1 MLTGRQKIEAAF
13 SNEGCQ
19 EFAATDCWEYVF
31 IRDHWD
37 QLTASPWY
45 DQYSPDLERQTA
57 WRRDV
62 LGRTGQDLL
71 HIGSFY
77 SRQKRANL
85 IIDDRSED
93 VFLTDQTNGKRKKL
107 EPPVIGGWSRLGQLE
122 SVETTSLPKTPDELD
137 TQVLSSLTINAKHTK
152 EDGSGDLAQAL
163 IKEHGSQ
170 LYPIAYADA
179 PLWYFYDLWGF
190 EGMMVTIGGQPE
202 MVKRALPHF
211 TARTIDAVREAAMLG
226 AAGILVWE
234 CFTDLI
240 SPKAYETFSVP
251 YMRQVMDEC
260 RSLGIK
266 SIYGF
271 AGNPAGKLDAIL
283 SIGADALA
291 FEESKKD
298 FVVDINELAEY
309 IDGKCTLFG
318 NIDAIGVLQNGSEAQ
333 LRDAIAEQIAAGRR
347 NRNRFVVSLGS
358 PVTPATSVD
367 RIRLYCDLV
376 HEMSLDI

>member
-1 MLTGRQKIEAAF
+1 MITGRQKIEDAF
-13 SNEGCQ
+13 SSEGSK

-37 QLTASPWY
+37 HLTASPWY

-57 WRRDV
+57 WRRSV
-62 LGRTGQDLL
+62 LARTGQNLL
-71 HIGSFY
+71 HVGLFY
-77 SRQKRANL
+77 SLQERTNL
-85 IIDDRSED
+85 TIDVRSEG
-93 VFLTDQTNGKRKKL
+93 VFLIDRASGNRKKL
-107 EPPVIGGWSRLGQLE
+107 KPPVIGGWSRFGQVE
-122 SVETTSLPKTPDELD
+122 SVETTSLPKNPEELD
-137 TQVLSSLTINAKHTK
+137 IQVLPSLTNKAKFTK
-152 EDGSGDLAQAL
+152 EDGSADLASAL

-190 EGMMVTIGGQPE
+190 EGMMVMIGGQPE
-202 MVKRALPHF
+202 LAKRACSQF
-211 TARTIDAVREAAMLG
+211 TARTIDDVRQAAMLG
-226 AAGILVWE
+226 AAGILIWE

-240 SPKAYETFSVP
+240 SPKAYEAFSVP
-251 YMRQVMDEC
+251 YMRQVVDEC
-260 RSLGIK
+260 RSLGMK

-291 FEESKKD
+291 FEESKKN
-298 FVVDINELAEY
+298 FVVNINELAEY
-309 IDGKCTLFG
+309 IDGRCTLFG
-318 NIDAIGVLQNGSEAQ
+318 NLDAIGVLQDGSEAQ

-358 PVTPATSVD
+358 PVTPATPVD
-367 RIRLYCDLV
+367 RMRLYCDMV
-376 HEMSLDI
+376 HEISHDI

>member
-1 MLTGRQKIEAAF
+1 MITGRQKIEGAF
-13 SNEGCQ
+13 SSEGSK

-45 DQYSPDLERQTA
+45 DQYSPDLERQTV
-57 WRRDV
+57 WRRSV
-62 LGRTGQDLL
+62 LARTGQDLL
-71 HIGSFY
+71 HVGLFY
-77 SRQKRANL
+77 SLQERTDL
-85 IIDDRSED
+85 TIDVRSEG
-93 VFLTDQTNGKRKKL
+93 VFLIDRASGKRKKL
-107 EPPVIGGWSRLGQLE
+107 KPPVIGGWSRFGQVE
-122 SVETTSLPKTPDELD
+122 SVETTSLPKTPEELD
-137 TQVLSSLTINAKHTK
+137 TQVLPSLTNEAKYAK
-152 EDGSGDLAQAL
+152 EDGSAGLARAL

-190 EGMMVTIGGQPE
+190 EGMMVMIGGQPE
-202 MVKRALPHF
+202 LAKRACSQF
-211 TARTIDAVREAAMLG
+211 TARTIDAVRQAAMLG

-240 SPKAYETFSVP
+240 SPKAYEAFSVP
-251 YMRQVMDEC
+251 YMRQVVDEC
-260 RSLGIK
+260 RSLGMK

-291 FEESKKD
+291 FEESKKN

-309 IDGKCTLFG
+309 IEGRCTLFG
-318 NIDAIGVLQNGSEAQ
+318 NLDAIGVLQDGSEAQ

-347 NRNRFVVSLGS
+347 NRNRFVVTLGS
-358 PVTPATSVD
+358 PVTPATPVD
-367 RIRLYCDLV
+367 RMRLYCDLV
-376 HEMSLDI
+376 HEMSQDI

>member
-1 MLTGRQKIEAAF
+1 MTGRQKIEAAF
-13 SNEGCQ
+13 SREGSK
-19 EFAATDCWEYVF
+19 EFAAADCWEYVF

-37 QLTASPWY
+37 QLTNSPWY
-45 DQYSPDLERQTA
+45 DQHSPDLERQTA

-62 LGRTGQDLL
+62 LARTGQELL
-71 HIGSFY
+71 HVGSFY
-77 SRQKRANL
+77 SRRDRENL
-85 IIDDRSED
+85 IIENRPEG
-93 VFLTDQTNGKRKKL
+93 VFLIDRVNGQRRKL
-107 EPPVIGGWSRLGQLE
+107 EPPVIGGWSRPGRLE
-122 SVETTSLPKTPDELD
+122 SVESAGLPKTSEELD
-137 TQVLSSLTINAKHTK
+137 AQVISLLPTTAKHIE
-152 EDGSGDLAQAL
+152 EDGRADLAHVL

-190 EGMMVTIGGQPE
+190 EGMMIMIGGQPDLA
-202 MVKRALPHF
+202 KRALPHF
-211 TARTIDAVREAAMLG
+211 TARTIDAVREAAELS
-226 AAGILVWE
+226 AAGILIWE

-240 SPKAYETFSVP
+240 SPQAYEAFSVP
-251 YMRQVMDEC
+251 YMRQVADEC
-260 RSLGIK
+260 RRLGIK

-298 FVVDINELAEY
+298 FVIDINELAEY
-309 IDGKCTLFG
+309 IDGRCTLFG
-318 NIDAIGVLQNGSEAQ
+318 NLDAIGVLQDGSEAQ

-358 PVTPATSVD
+358 PVTPATPAD
-367 RIRLYCDLV
+367 RMRLYCDLV
-376 HEMSLDI
+376 HKMSHDI